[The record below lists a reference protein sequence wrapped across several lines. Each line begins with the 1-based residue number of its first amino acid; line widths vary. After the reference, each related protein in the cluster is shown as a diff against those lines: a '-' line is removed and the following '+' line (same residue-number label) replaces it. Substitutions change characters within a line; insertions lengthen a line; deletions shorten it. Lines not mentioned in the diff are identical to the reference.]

1 MNLKEEL
8 ERRWLVYQFSD
19 EKVFEVYEKW
29 NEALYCGTDPTAD
42 SLHIGHLIP
51 VMTAVN
57 FMKRWNKFYFLIW
70 WATWMIWDP
79 SGKESERSFLSEEN
93 LANNQKAI
101 YNQLS
106 TLFSNLEKAS
116 WIKFEFEVVNNI
128 DFYKN
133 MWYLDFLREC
143 GKYITVNS
151 MISKDTVKRRIEDP
165 DKSISYTE
173 FSYMLLQWFDFYK
186 LFADRNVK
194 LQIGGSDQWWNL
206 VTWIEIIRK
215 KIDQQWFVMT
225 LPLVTDST
233 GRKFGKSEWNAI
245 WIDKNKTSPYF
256 IYQYFINTADQD
268 VEKYLKLLT
277 LLNFEEIDE
286 IVKKHNEKPE
296 DRFGQ
301 KALAYYVIKTI
312 HGEEDANQAEKI
324 SKILFG
330 WENRIEIINNMN
342 VKDVWALYKETWWV
356 DMGFNPLRNTNI
368 LDILIEVWITS
379 SRWEWKKMIDA
390 GSIFLNEEKIL
401 DINYNFDISKDLI
414 NWKLALIRK
423 WKKVFKTIIK
433 INHLLA

>member
-57 FMKRWNKFYFLIW
+57 FMKRKNKFYFLIG

-116 WIKFEFEVVNNI
+116 WIKFEFEVVNNL

-173 FSYMLLQWFDFYK
+173 FSYMLLQWYDFYK
-186 LFADRNVK
+186 LFAEKNVK
-194 LQIGGSDQWWNL
+194 LQIWGSDQWWNL

-233 GRKFGKSEWNAI
+233 GRKFWKSEWNAI

-277 LLNFEEIDE
+277 LLSFEEIDE

-296 DRFGQ
+296 DRLGQ

-312 HGEEDANQAEKI
+312 HWEEDADQAEKI
-324 SKILFG
+324 STILFG
-330 WENRIEIINNMN
+330 WENTLETLKSLSDNDITALQNETG
-342 VKDVWALYKETWWV
+342 WAK
-356 DMGFNPLRNTNI
+356 FNWPSKV
-368 LDILIEVWITS
+368 LDILVETWLVPS
-379 SRWEWKKMIDA
+379 KWEWKKMIESWA
-390 GSIFLNEEKIL
+390 VYVNEEKIS
-401 DINYNFDISKDLI
+401 DINTEISEINLI
-414 NWKLALIRK
+414 NWKLVLIRK
-423 WKKVFKTIIK
+423 WKKNYKTLVK
-433 INHLLA
+433 